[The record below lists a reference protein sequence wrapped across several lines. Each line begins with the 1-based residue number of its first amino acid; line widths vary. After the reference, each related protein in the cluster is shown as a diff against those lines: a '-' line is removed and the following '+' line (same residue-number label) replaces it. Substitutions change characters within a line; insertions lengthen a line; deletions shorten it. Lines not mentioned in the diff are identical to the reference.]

1 MQRLKEYI
9 QKIAQIPQVLVFIQG
24 ETGTGKELVARCIHY
39 NSCKSGEPFI
49 ELNVNAIPETLLESE
64 LFGHERGAFTDAKI
78 RKKGLFELANGGTL
92 FLDEIGHLKND
103 LQTKLLKVIEDKTFR
118 RVGGTEEINVSV
130 RVVAAT
136 NRDINTAVEEGSFR
150 ADLYYRLN
158 VVSIVVPPLRKRGMD
173 IIYIANY
180 FIDQFNEE
188 YNKNIKGLSPQA
200 KKRLMEYDWPGN
212 VRQLKN
218 VIMRAILLESE
229 DVILP
234 EHLNLET
241 RGRIAPAVKIDE
253 SGEISINIPSDGISL
268 EEVERKLLEAA
279 LIKADWNQTQA
290 AKLLHITRDTLRHR
304 IKKHELKNLNSQ
316 FSQKPVFS
324 KKTGF

>member
-1 MQRLKEYI
+1 
-9 QKIAQIPQVLVFIQG
+9 
-24 ETGTGKELVARCIHY
+24 
-39 NSCKSGEPFI
+39 
-49 ELNVNAIPETLLESE
+49 LNINAVPETLLESE

-136 NRDINTAVEEGSFR
+136 NIDINTAVKEGAFR

-158 VVSIVVPPLRKRGMD
+158 VVSVVVPPLRNRGMD

-180 FIDQFNEE
+180 FINQFNEE
-188 YNKNIKGLSPQA
+188 YNRNIRGLSPQA
-200 KKRLMEYDWPGN
+200 EKYLMEYDWPGN

-218 VIMRAILLESE
+218 AIMRAVLLESE

-234 EHLNLET
+234 EHLNLEAT
-241 RGRIAPAVKIDE
+241 SRIVPAVKIDE
-253 SGEISINIPSDGISL
+253 GGEISINIPSDGISL

>member
-103 LQTKLLKVIEDKTFR
+103 LQAKLLKVIEDKTFR

-304 IKKHELKNLNSQ
+304 IKKHGLKIKNLNS
-316 FSQKPVFS
+316 
-324 KKTGF
+324 